1 MSQLLCI
8 VKTGVVWV
16 VLMFLSGGISFV
28 VQACFW
34 KPPSDQPSL
43 GAGEIVGANV
53 KRTVLRYSLMILI
66 AFAVTIA
73 CVFALLHFW
82 NVLLMVGAVLIM
94 ASQVPDVLWQIHS
107 PEMVTRPSRERPLW
121 VLAKIVCLGSL
132 PLIWYG
138 LCR

>member
-1 MSQLLCI
+1 MSRLLCI
-8 VKTGVVWV
+8 VETGVVWV
-16 VLMFLSGGISFV
+16 VLMLLSGGISFV
-28 VQACFW
+28 IQAFFW
-34 KPPSDQPSL
+34 KPPSDPSA
-43 GAGEIVGANV
+43 GAAEIAGAHV
-53 KRTVLRYSLMILI
+53 KRTVLRYSLMTVI
-66 AFAVTIA
+66 ALAITIA

-82 NVLLMVGAVLIM
+82 NAFLMVGAVLIM
-94 ASQVPDVLWQIHS
+94 ASQVPDVLWQTQR